1 MLRCWSR
8 DPSDR
13 PTFHMVSEQLERM
26 LKDVATTSAPETEVT
41 GSECCQ
47 YRGTASC
54 SGYLEL
60 EDAVDHAY
68 PPVDTGRGVDTS
80 SLAHGA
86 DCHELGGRTL
96 NDPMNPDYHELSDR
110 DLDAALGNPYHG
122 LSNREGDGSLRHS
135 YYTLDSQT
143 AANQQRVVPEIKTV
157 QYQNFVHGSEPSY
170 SHEPMA
176 LTEVKSRDG
185 SRGNPVDLIVKSSA
199 SDFTQAERCDKS
211 VGNAKEFDT
220 KI

>member
-1 MLRCWSR
+1 
-8 DPSDR
+8 
-13 PTFHMVSEQLERM
+13 
-26 LKDVATTSAPETEVT
+26 
-41 GSECCQ
+41 
-47 YRGTASC
+47 
-54 SGYLEL
+54 
-60 EDAVDHAY
+60 
-68 PPVDTGRGVDTS
+68 
-80 SLAHGA
+80 
-86 DCHELGGRTL
+86 
-96 NDPMNPDYHELSDR
+96 MNPDYHQLSDR

-122 LSNREGDGSLRHS
+122 LGNREGDGSLNHS

-143 AANQQRVVPEIKTV
+143 ATNQQRVVPEIKTV

-185 SRGNPVDLIVKSSA
+185 SRGNPVDLNVKNSA